1 MGTLRKIGRKIDKA
15 IIQPVVKTVE
25 AIASNPVALLGVG
38 LMFVPGAQGVA
49 AAIGSSLGA
58 SAAVAPIVGNAIIQ
72 GTLAEAQGGDFL
84 KGAALSTLGSVIAP
98 TISSGVSNAIGG
110 GTVSNIAS
118 KALTSG
124 IVSKA
129 GGGDFKQGA
138 LTGGVIGGIGEYQQ
152 GLRQE
157 QFDTAMTESGLAGQ
171 TLMDSGE
178 QTVLEP
184 WQQSEGISQLVNK
197 LAPYQQPYI
206 LGENE
211 VFAEPDAQQEP
222 VNNSGK
228 LAATNV
234 LKTVAP
240 MALISLLTKNTQQ
253 PSSNETSSGYPIIPI
268 PSNWKSPTYNQTF
281 APSAPIDFGTSALL
295 AGTQWENPQQFQAPQ
310 EYNLSDLI
318 NTLNYQ
324 SVPFAAQ
331 QYEAPQ
337 QVSASDFMS
346 QFQTPAV
353 GTDELIGNLGGK
365 PVSIADIISGIQ
377 SQYG

>member
-129 GGGDFKQGA
+129 GGGDFAQGA
-138 LTGGVIGGIGEYQQ
+138 LTGGIIGGIGEYQQ
-152 GLRQE
+152 ALNQG
-157 QFDTAMTESGLAGQ
+157 QFDRAMTESGLAGQ
-171 TLMDSGE
+171 TLMSDTDQLLSEIQPSASLDIAGIENKTNLFGLARGLTPAAVSLLLQKSAYKNATKDDSG
-178 QTVLEP
+178 QT
-184 WQQSEGISQLVNK
+184 QYSI
-197 LAPYQQPYI
+197 
-206 LGENE
+206 
-211 VFAEPDAQQEP
+211 
-222 VNNSGK
+222 
-228 LAATNV
+228 
-234 LKTVAP
+234 VAP
-240 MALISLLTKNTQQ
+240 PTD
-253 PSSNETSSGYPIIPI
+253 
-268 PSNWKSPTYNQTF
+268 WKSPEYNQTF
-281 APSAPIDFGTSALL
+281 TPSAPIDFGTPSLL

-310 EYNLSDLI
+310 EYNLTNLI

-324 SVPFAAQ
+324 PVPFVPQ
-331 QYEAPQ
+331 QYDMPQ
-337 QVSASDFMS
+337 QVSTADFMS
-346 QFQTPAV
+346 QFQTPTV
-353 GTDELIGNLGGK
+353 GTGEVIGNLGGK